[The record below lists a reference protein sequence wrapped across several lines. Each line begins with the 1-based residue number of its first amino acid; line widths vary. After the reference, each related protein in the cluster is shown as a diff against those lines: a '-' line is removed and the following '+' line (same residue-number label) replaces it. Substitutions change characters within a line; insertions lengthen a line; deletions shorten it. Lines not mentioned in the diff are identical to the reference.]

1 MSGGA
6 RKAAFILP
14 TIITVAMIALIG
26 WVILQQRQER
36 SDRIAEAEKVGAAY
50 FSDVAT
56 FEAEVQRELGR
67 VPSGDPAD
75 LKKVVDEKLE
85 DPPILGPAPDGAEAS
100 KTYRAAL
107 KAEPKV
113 LDPYESLSD
122 KLGRAADAEDFVKA
136 ADDVLDHGPIVLL
149 GYGTVFDSGPL
160 RERVIPKLNRT
171 LAEFRAVKVPKGA
184 QDVAVKVDGA
194 LTYVIEQVGK
204 MASHADD
211 GTSYEFSYNTQYNA
225 ARQAVRDYAT
235 EIDGDVAEAL
245 DRIRGAKPA

>member
-1 MSGGA
+1 M
-6 RKAAFILP
+6 
-14 TIITVAMIALIG
+14 
-26 WVILQQRQER
+26 
-36 SDRIAEAEKVGAAY
+36 
-50 FSDVAT
+50 
-56 FEAEVQRELGR
+56 
-67 VPSGDPAD
+67 
-75 LKKVVDEKLE
+75 
-85 DPPILGPAPDGAEAS
+85 
-100 KTYRAAL
+100 
-107 KAEPKV
+107 

>member
-14 TIITVAMIALIG
+14 TIITIAVIALVG

-36 SDRIAEAEKVGAAY
+36 SDRIAEAEKIGAAY

-56 FEAEVQRELGR
+56 FQAKVQRELGQVR
-67 VPSGDPAD
+67 SGDPAD
-75 LKKVVDEKLE
+75 LKKVVDGNLD
-85 DPPILGPAPDGAEAS
+85 DPPRLGPAPEGAEAS
-100 KTYRAAL
+100 KTYRAAV
-107 KAEPKV
+107 KAEPTV
-113 LDPYESLSD
+113 LDPYKSLSA
-122 KLGRAADAEDFVKA
+122 KLGRSVEAEDFVKA
-136 ADDVLDHGPIVLL
+136 ADDVLDRGPIVLL

-160 RERVIPKLNRT
+160 RERVLPELKRT

-194 LTYVIEQVGK
+194 LTYVIGQVGR
-204 MASHADD
+204 MADAADD
-211 GTSYEFSYNTQYNA
+211 GKSFEFSYDTQYNA

-245 DRIRGAKPA
+245 DRIRGAKPT